1 MDTTLTSA
9 TEWAQTEFG
18 GAELGDQRRT
28 VRLIRVAAALA
39 EEAHGALPE
48 SFGEWAELKGAYR
61 LVEQPDV
68 RYEDILAPH
77 RKRVLEGCN
86 LEGEY
91 LLVEDT
97 TELDFSSHL
106 AALDLGR
113 IGDDHGRGLFLHS
126 TLALRVERWN
136 DSLEPEV
143 TVLGLMGQ
151 HWWARTAPT
160 IGKGKERKQDR
171 LRRKRESQRWA
182 AVVGEVGRPPAGA
195 RWTFIA
201 DRESDIY
208 EVFERCQDGFWDF
221 LIRANRPRALAD
233 QSGLVSGALT
243 KSPVLGQFCVNLRSR
258 PGRTGRKAK
267 LEVRSCQV
275 QLRGPLRP
283 GHRPAPRSVNVVEAR
298 EIDPPDGEEAI
309 HWVLLT
315 SWPVGCLKDAIR
327 VVKAYTRRWLIEE
340 YHKALKTGTG
350 IEQSQLSTAG
360 RITALLGI
368 LAVVAVRLLNMKLL
382 ATTRPD
388 DPVSPEELSPEAFEV
403 LEAKFGRPKE
413 GWTHRSTLRA
423 VARLGGFI
431 GRKSDGEPGWVVIWR
446 GWRKLMLLTQGFDL
460 AKEVRCG

>member
-1 MDTTLTSA
+1 MDTTLMSA
-9 TEWAQTEFG
+9 TDWAQTEFG

-28 VRLIRVAAALA
+28 QRLIRVAAGLA

-48 SFGEWAELKGAYR
+48 SFGRWAELKGAYR
-61 LVEQPDV
+61 LMEQANV

-77 RKRVLEGCN
+77 RKRVLEACR
-86 LEGEY
+86 LEGDY

-113 IGDDHGRGLFLHS
+113 IGEDHGRGLFVHS

-136 DSLEPEV
+136 DNQAPEV

-151 HWWARTAPT
+151 RWWARTAPK

-182 AVVGEVGRPPAGA
+182 AVVGETGRPAPGA
-195 RWTFIA
+195 RWTFVA
-201 DRESDIY
+201 DRESDMY
-208 EVFERCQDGFWDF
+208 EVFELCEDHGWGF
-221 LIRANRPRALAD
+221 IVRANRPRALAD
-233 QSGLVSGALT
+233 QSGLVTDALA
-243 KSPVLGQFCVNLRSR
+243 KSPVLGRFSLNLRSR
-258 PGRTGRKAK
+258 PGQPARTAA

-275 QLRGPLRP
+275 QLRGPVRP
-283 GHRPAPRSVNVVEAR
+283 GRRPAPRTMNVVEAR
-298 EIDPPDGEEAI
+298 EMDPPDGQEAI

-315 SWPVGCLKDAIR
+315 SWSVVCLKDAIT

-350 IEQSQLSTAG
+350 IEHSQLSTAA
-360 RITALLGI
+360 RITVLLGI

-382 ATTRPD
+382 ATTRPE
-388 DPVSPEELSPEAFEV
+388 DPVSPEELSPDAFKI

-413 GWTHRSTLRA
+413 GWTNRSTIRA

-460 AKEVRCG
+460 AKGEECG